1 MKLLPDVIFLILL
14 GGIGVYVVATS
25 FSLQSE
31 TRAFAIG
38 TGAILVILVASLLGR
53 EVARGTRQP
62 GPRVETTPP
71 RPEGGTA
78 PFLFA
83 LAWCVSFFVG
93 VLVVGFVIVVPFW
106 AFALLLWN
114 RATRVTT
121 VVIPILLWALVKF
134 GLEYG
139 LNTILFRGIL
149 FGDRPPTFW

>member
-1 MKLLPDVIFLILL
+1 VIFLILL

-38 TGAILVILVASLLGR
+38 TGTILVILVASVLVR
-53 EVARGTRQP
+53 EVVRVTRQP
-62 GPRVETTPP
+62 GPRVETAPP
-71 RPEGGTA
+71 PGERGMA
-78 PFLFA
+78 SFLVA
-83 LAWCVSFFVG
+83 LSWCIAFFLG
-93 VLVVGFVIVVPFW
+93 VLFLGFGIVVPFW

-114 RATRVTT
+114 RANRAAT
-121 VVIPILLWALVKF
+121 VVIPILLWALIKF
-134 GLEYG
+134 GLESG

>member
-14 GGIGVYVVATS
+14 GGIGVYVVSTS

-38 TGAILVILVASLLGR
+38 TGAILVILVACLLVR
-53 EVARGTRQP
+53 EVSRGTRQP
-62 GPRVETTPP
+62 GPRVETAPVD
-71 RPEGGTA
+71 PERGMA
-78 PFLFA
+78 PFLSA
-83 LAWCVSFFVG
+83 LAWCVAFFVG

-114 RATRVTT
+114 KATRVTT
-121 VVIPILLWALVKF
+121 VVIPILLWALIKF